1 MTLSDDNFL
10 DKKKYSF
17 VVYMVYSYKIYQL
30 NVTLT
35 FSRTG
40 PISHDL
46 KLIAAFLMKTCVF
59 FHGTYSQ
66 SEQQP
71 SFRGI
76 PDDHFQ
82 NQSGSYILI
91 SLIEIFYGFGG

>member
-1 MTLSDDNFL
+1 MTTFSTKRNIALSFIWNIAIKK
-10 DKKKYSF
+10 DK
-17 VVYMVYSYKIYQL
+17 L
-30 NVTLT
+30 NVNLT

-46 KLIAAFLMKTCVF
+46 KLIAAFLMKTCVV

-76 PDDHFQ
+76 PDDYFK
-82 NQSGSYILI
+82 NQSWSY
-91 SLIEIFYGFGG
+91 

>member
-17 VVYMVYSYKIYQL
+17 VVYMVYSYKIYQI
-30 NVTLT
+30 NVNLT

-40 PISHDL
+40 PISHDP
-46 KLIAAFLMKTCVF
+46 KLIAAFLMKTCVV

-71 SFRGI
+71 SSRGI
-76 PDDHFQ
+76 PDDYF
-82 NQSGSYILI
+82 
-91 SLIEIFYGFGG
+91 

>member
-17 VVYMVYSYKIYQL
+17 VVYMVYSYKIWY
-30 NVTLT
+30 
-35 FSRTG
+35 
-40 PISHDL
+40 ISHDP
-46 KLIAAFLMKTCVF
+46 KLIAAFLMKTCVV

-76 PDDHFQ
+76 PDDYFQ
-82 NQSGSYILI
+82 NQSGHNDIMNRNFLRFWGLATS
-91 SLIEIFYGFGG
+91 